1 MPWHYTTEVIPD
13 IHVLHAHYNIVVVT
27 QKCAVEIDYE
37 LGVALVHDM
46 KLSYNTAS
54 DFFLGFDVDD
64 L

>member
-1 MPWHYTTEVIPD
+1 MPRHCTTEVIPN

-27 QKCAVEIDYE
+27 QKCAVEVDYE
-37 LGVALVHDM
+37 FRVALVHDM
-46 KLSYNTAS
+46 KLPNDTAS